1 MPKGYKRN
9 PDDEQPDGIAKEAR
23 VAKQQRHSKSAK
35 LKRDWLEAYVSI
47 GWRAASAKVGC
58 AVSLPTYWRLSDPVF
73 AAELV
78 SAKAY
83 ITDKIEAV
91 LEETA
96 VGERDLTSAQTQLL
110 KFKLQADRPDRYRDR
125 VSIEQSGPDGGPI
138 KIDTGDAGRGLT
150 LLDRWFA
157 DVE

>member
-1 MPKGYKRN
+1 
-9 PDDEQPDGIAKEAR
+9 
-23 VAKQQRHSKSAK
+23 
-35 LKRDWLEAYVSI
+35 
-47 GWRAASAKVGC
+47 
-58 AVSLPTYWRLSDPVF
+58 VSLPTYWRLSDPVF

-138 KIDTGDAGRGLT
+138 QIDTGDAGRGLT